1 MLSQNAV
8 LRVGLTACSNEVIIL
23 KKGNEAVH
31 KECLKMA
38 EQSVKFEETHLKT
51 SLLIDNH
58 VRHCAEDQM
67 MIDEFE

>member
-1 MLSQNAV
+1 MLSQNAI
-8 LRVGLTACSNEVIIL
+8 LRVGLTAVNNDVVIL

-38 EQSVKFEETHLKT
+38 DQSVKFEETHLKT

-58 VRHCAEDQM
+58 VR
-67 MIDEFE
+67 